1 MTLQLQLAYDPAEDR
16 LLLTLGLGERTVG
29 VWLTRRFTE
38 LLWQAL
44 WQRAGA
50 ALDEKASATAREM
63 LLTMQHNEARRE
75 HAVTQS
81 PKLKLDGKPIL
92 ATTLKYGPNETS
104 GHALSL
110 IDADGCG
117 ESLILDDASLH
128 ALIRLLD
135 ESMVNSEWRLDL
147 WRPLSTI
154 PGVSPASTALH

>member
-1 MTLQLQLAYDPAEDR
+1 MTMQLQLAYDPAEDR
-16 LLLTLGLGERTVG
+16 LLLTLGLPERNVG
-29 VWLTRRFTE
+29 FWLTRRFTE

-50 ALDEKASATAREM
+50 SVDANASAAAREM
-63 LLTMQHNEARRE
+63 LLTMQQNQALRE

-81 PKLKLDGKPIL
+81 PKLKLDATPIL
-92 ATTLKYGPNETS
+92 ATTLKYGPSETT

-117 ESLILDDASLH
+117 ESLTLDDTTLH
-128 ALIRLLD
+128 AMIRLLD

-147 WRPLSTI
+147 WRPLSSV
-154 PGVSPASTALH
+154 PGVSPTSTTLH

>member
-1 MTLQLQLAYDPAEDR
+1 MQLQLAYDATEDR

-29 VWLTRRFTE
+29 FWLTRRFTE

-44 WQRAGA
+44 WKRAGA
-50 ALDEKASATAREM
+50 SLDEKASSVAREM
-63 LLTMQHNEARRE
+63 LLTMQQNEALRD

-81 PKLKLDGKPIL
+81 PKLKLDTTPIL
-92 ATTLKYGPNETS
+92 ATTLKYGPGEAN

-117 ESLILDDASLH
+117 EALKLDDTSLH

-135 ESMVNSEWRLDL
+135 ETLANSEWRLDL
-147 WRPLSTI
+147 WRPLSSI
-154 PGVSPASTALH
+154 PGISPASTALH